1 MVAGTFNAY
10 TVVDGAV
17 TVICQL
23 LQQTVLPVLV
33 SIMFMVFAVVFGLI
47 QKKWNLSGWKEAVV
61 GIAFIVAS
69 FVIGNYCPD

>member
-10 TVVDGAV
+10 TVVDGAS
-17 TVICQL
+17 QL
-23 LQQTVLPVLV
+23 APAASTNGSAGTV

-47 QKKWNLSGWKEAVV
+47 QKKFNLSGWKEAVV

-69 FVIGNYCPD
+69 LVTSVQ